1 MVREKGR
8 FLVGSVMIPA
18 TGSVKLNGT
27 EASFRFEGSSV
38 SISPTTHLGI
48 GVPKLP
54 AVPQDGTED
63 PSSEL
68 Q

>member
-18 TGSVKLNGT
+18 TGSVKLNG
-27 EASFRFEGSSV
+27 SLVPVR
-38 SISPTTHLGI
+38 GI
-48 GVPKLP
+48 VRVDIPNYPSGVGVPKLP
-54 AVPQDGTED
+54 AVPQDETED